1 MEIFRCCR
9 SLVRIA
15 TGVAFLAACQG
26 RTSVSSF
33 TPDAGNAISPVTSS
47 GYKTLYRFKA
57 GYDGDFPIST
67 LTDVNGALYGTTFV
81 GGTHGAGSVYS
92 VSTSGKESIVYS
104 FKDSPDGALP
114 ESGLLNISGT
124 LYGTTLDGGAN
135 SRGTVFAISKS
146 GTERVLY
153 SFEGSSSGDGATPDC
168 ELVYVS
174 GKLYGTTESGGANN
188 KGTVFAVTPS
198 GSEQVLYTFKG
209 GKDGEEPLGALVAAK
224 GVLYGTTEGELGGS
238 AALWGTVFSITT
250 SGKEKTLYDFKGPPD
265 GAYPVAGLAALNGAF
280 YGTTQEGGTSGWGTV
295 FSISTLGKE
304 KVLHSFKGFAD
315 GEYPYAPLLAVSG
328 SLYGTT
334 HNGGRNTECSY
345 FGCGTV
351 YSISTSGSEKVVYAF
366 KDDPDGSYPEG
377 GLLLMNSTLYGATAE
392 GGYGYGTVFQVSP

>member
-26 RTSVSSF
+26 RTSAYLRRMQE
-33 TPDAGNAISPVTSS
+33 TRIPPVTSS

-188 KGTVFAVTPS
+188 KCTVFAVTPS
-198 GSEQVLYTFKG
+198 GSEQVLVHFQKR
-209 GKDGEEPLGALVAAK
+209 
-224 GVLYGTTEGELGGS
+224 
-238 AALWGTVFSITT
+238 
-250 SGKEKTLYDFKGPPD
+250 
-265 GAYPVAGLAALNGAF
+265 
-280 YGTTQEGGTSGWGTV
+280 QGW
-295 FSISTLGKE
+295 
-304 KVLHSFKGFAD
+304 
-315 GEYPYAPLLAVSG
+315 
-328 SLYGTT
+328 
-334 HNGGRNTECSY
+334 
-345 FGCGTV
+345 
-351 YSISTSGSEKVVYAF
+351 
-366 KDDPDGSYPEG
+366 
-377 GLLLMNSTLYGATAE
+377 
-392 GGYGYGTVFQVSP
+392 